1 MRIQAAYSRTA
12 DALPLLVMQRSGGF
26 LDPTTGAIHT
36 NRNKATQKLGGTL
49 ALPRNLALHQQ
60 DKQEPNLSVVESLHK
75 MSIKAPKAFKRYV
88 SLWKG
93 TPH

>member
-1 MRIQAAYSRTA
+1 MYY
-12 DALPLLVMQRSGGF
+12 PFLVMQRSSGGF
-26 LDPTTGAIHT
+26 VVPTTGAKYSK
-36 NRNKATQKLGGTL
+36 RDKATQKLGGTL

-60 DKQEPNLSVVESLHK
+60 DKQEPNLSVVESLRK

-93 TPH
+93 NTTLNSLTST